1 MGDTRAAM
9 HSRNA
14 SYLELNGGFEMKKSN
29 YFAPVLLTATILGSS
44 GTVYADERSP
54 DFGQRVYLANCAVCH
69 GKQGKGDGPFAG
81 VLDTRVADLTTLAK
95 QNGGVFPFAR
105 VYEIIDGEQV
115 VKAHGPR
122 DMPIWGTEFRIRGAE
137 NYGEFPYDADAYVRA
152 RILALAEYVYRLQA
166 K

>member
-1 MGDTRAAM
+1 M
-9 HSRNA
+9 
-14 SYLELNGGFEMKKSN
+14 
-29 YFAPVLLTATILGSS
+29 
-44 GTVYADERSP
+44 
-54 DFGQRVYLANCAVCH
+54 YLANCAVCH

-137 NYGEFPYDADAYVRA
+137 NYGEFPYDAGRVCAGPNPRGCRVCLSPAGEVRCCNPAAPDKASDDAETGVSAMRA
-152 RILALAEYVYRLQA
+152 TQSGGGGHSFCPNLSIA
-166 K
+166 